1 MDLLVLESTNDEPVV
16 KSSVRGIASVST
28 VTTRT
33 QTPQDA
39 RLGRTSSSQ
48 NTGTG
53 PGTLTHTNTNT
64 STMSSSTTGSNVTMV
79 TNTMI
84 DSPNEKTIYPFK
96 VKHLGNRDYTLFA
109 PTAQVRQD
117 WCEKITEAKTRH
129 AASLFAQNAEPFRLR
144 VMADTAFAYDSMSS
158 TGTKSIV
165 IRGTPL
171 DRAIG
176 EVESTFAAAGPK
188 PNPVCRAQV
197 NCATA
202 FNQAF
207 GKHMVAVGTDFGVFM
222 SEYDNPRGWTRTIAS
237 PRVTQIAVLEDF
249 SLLLLISDKTLI
261 AFHLDSVCPVGGLQN
276 VGTESSARRAPQ
288 RLSGTRDVG
297 FFATGRIKDRTLV
310 FYKKKDGISS
320 TFKVLE
326 PVYQK
331 SATTSRNRFGIRKGT
346 TDFFRDYDDFY
357 IPSETYTINLFHS
370 SMAIATARGFE
381 VMTLD
386 KKVPLTIPDL
396 KGPDVASIAARVRD
410 QKTLGMFRLT
420 EDEFLLVFD
429 TVGIYVDKY
438 GDVSRAVVM
447 EFVGRAR
454 QAVLYNS
461 MYLLLVDTGS
471 EFVEVRNAVNGRL
484 RQVVSGKDVRL
495 LDDGANGGRVKIC
508 MQHPEVERS
517 QIVVEMIVN
526 EGLKE

>member
-53 PGTLTHTNTNT
+53 PGTLTHTNTNI
-64 STMSSSTTGSNVTMV
+64 STMSSSTTGSNVTMI

-96 VKHLGNRDYTLFA
+96 VKHLGNTDYTLFA

-144 VMADTAFAYDSMSS
+144 VMADTAFAYDSMS

-188 PNPVCRAQV
+188 PTPVCRAQV

-202 FNQAF
+202 FNQPF